1 MKKLLKLMMNLL
13 RTCERNRG
21 RLCSILGILAA
32 LSVGAMTMSGQEVTA
47 TINGTVTDPSGA
59 AVSGARVVATDLD
72 RGVKT
77 TTTTNGA
84 GAYTFPRLPVSRY
97 SVRVEANGFQAA
109 VKPEVLLVLNQI
121 AKVDV
126 QLQVGNVSQTVEVNS
141 AAPILQT
148 ESTQV
153 GTLIDSHALVS
164 MPLSTR
170 NYGELAL
177 LAPGSVTTNASSFTG
192 GSGASAGLNTFY
204 SGRPYINGNREQ
216 DDNYILDGLDN
227 NQADEGG
234 IAYAPSPDAIQEFDL
249 ITTNASAEFGNY
261 LGGII
266 NATLKS
272 GTNQFHGDAFE
283 FFRNDKLNAN
293 LWQNNWQHLARPL
306 LRYNEFGGTAGGPIK
321 KNKLFFFADYQGERY
336 DQPGTAGGFTVFTAA
351 ERPGGGPNGSSN
363 FGDLCTSIGGT
374 FNGAGVCSNPV
385 GQLYNPYSSSS
396 PNTRSIFPNNI
407 IPANLINPVAAKIL
421 SSSLYP
427 APINGNFT
435 NNAVNVSHSY
445 TNGDQ
450 GDAKVDWIATDKDHV
465 YGRYT
470 QQYVTNPTTNSQPL
484 LFNSS
489 NIYPLYSGTLDW
501 THTFGPSFVN
511 DARAGV
517 NYFPVNAYS
526 SVSNGT
532 GQNLPSVFGIPGVPS
547 TFLPTIDLVNSL
559 VSNFGTTDIV
569 QAFNDTVIQAEDT
582 AIIVKGR
589 HTMHVGF
596 QFFRY
601 RDDVFYSG
609 QGGAAGMFDFNGQYT
624 ALGGSTSALGNGG
637 ADFLLGLPE
646 FIELGQNVGTR
657 GLRYSEIGAFFQD
670 DWHVNDHLTLNLGLR
685 YELHT
690 PQYEVDNRATNYG
703 LISGQV
709 YLAGNGSNCG
719 FSNCQALY
727 NQYNGI
733 TNYQPRIGLAWTPFG
748 SKTVIRAGWGVT
760 DFFEGIGVANIPA
773 ANPPFQGAGQQSYLA
788 TSALPG
794 STLTQGFSI
803 LPPPVCTPAAA
814 VSTPSPGACFQS
826 QTIHILNPDYRPTVS
841 QQWNFT
847 VQHQFGNS
855 TTMQVG
861 YVGEK
866 NTHLTNIYYGQQ
878 RVLNPNGTL
887 SNGRYLTGNLALQEE
902 TGGVVGY
909 NAGIERVIDSNGY
922 GNYNA
927 LQASIQ
933 RRLANGLQFQLNY
946 TWSKCLTNAP
956 GFFGQYGDAN
966 SGQSQA
972 NGGYAFPQ
980 YTYNQ
985 HADYGPCPN
994 DVEHEFNGFVTY
1006 DLPFGHNRMFGSN
1019 SNKFVD
1025 GVLGGWQVNLL
1036 MNVHGGFPFEVT
1048 ASDNPGTRSGNPRA
1062 NCIAPSIVYGD
1073 QDSSKGGYQFW
1084 DPASF
1089 TQPIGTLGSCGTG
1102 VIRGPGMT
1110 EADLGVSKLFH
1121 FTEAQSLEIRG
1132 EAINLANTV
1141 ILNAPTG
1148 RIGASFGLVQSA
1160 QLPRNVQLALKY
1172 NF

>member
-1 MKKLLKLMMNLL
+1 MNAPFRTGRRSFARLLSFITLF
-13 RTCERNRG
+13 
-21 RLCSILGILAA
+21 SILLLGSTVLW
-32 LSVGAMTMSGQEVTA
+32 GQEVTA
-47 TINGTVTDPSGA
+47 TINGTVTDPSGG
-59 AVSGARVVATDLD
+59 AVSGATVTVTDLE
-72 RGVKT
+72 RNVKT
-77 TTTTNGA
+77 TSTTNAA
-84 GAYTFPRLPVSRY
+84 GAYSFPRLPVSRY
-97 SVRVEANGFQAA
+97 SVRVEASGFQAA
-109 VKPEVLLVLNQI
+109 VKPEVALVLNQVAQI
-121 AKVDV
+121 DV
-126 QLQVGNVSQTVEVNS
+126 QLQVGSISQTVEVAS

-148 ESTQV
+148 QSTQV
-153 GTLIDSHALVS
+153 GTLIDSHAIVS

-170 NYGELAL
+170 NYGQLAL

-216 DDNYILDGLDN
+216 DDNYVLDGLDN
-227 NQADEGG
+227 NQSDEGA
-234 IAYAPSPDAIQEFDL
+234 IAYAPSPDALQEFDL

-272 GTNQFHGDAFE
+272 GTNQFHGDVFE

-306 LRYNEFGGTAGGPIK
+306 LRYNEFGGTLGGPII
-321 KNKLFFFADYQGERY
+321 KNRLFFFGDYQGERY

-351 ERPGGGPNGSSN
+351 ERPGGGPNGSAN
-363 FGDLCTSIGGT
+363 FGDLCTGNGGT
-374 FNGAGVCSNPV
+374 FTSGGVCSLPQY
-385 GQLYNPYSSSS
+385 QLYNPYSSNS
-396 PNTRSIFPNNI
+396 PSTRSIFPFNI

-427 APINGNFT
+427 APINGNLT
-435 NNAVNVSHSY
+435 NNQVNVSHSY

-450 GDAKVDWIATDKDHV
+450 GDIKVDWAATDKDHM
-465 YGRYT
+465 YGRYS

-489 NIYPLYSGTLDW
+489 NVFPLYSGVLDW
-501 THTFGPSFVN
+501 THTFSPTFVN
-511 DARAGV
+511 DVRAGV
-517 NYFPVNAYS
+517 NYFPISAYS
-526 SVSNGT
+526 TVSNAT
-532 GQNLPSVFGIPGVPS
+532 GQNLGQLFGIPGVPS
-547 TFLPTIDLVNSL
+547 TFLPTIGLINSL
-559 VSNFGTTDIV
+559 VSNIGTTDIE
-569 QAFNDTVIQAEDT
+569 QAFYDAVIQAEDT

-596 QFFRY
+596 QFLRY

-609 QGGAAGMFDFNGQYT
+609 QGGAAGILDFNGQYT
-624 ALGGSTSALGNGG
+624 ALGGSATALGNGG
-637 ADFLLGLPE
+637 ADFVLGLPE

-657 GLRYSEIGAFFQD
+657 GLRYSSIGAFFQD
-670 DWHVNDHLTLNLGLR
+670 DWHLNEHLTLNLGLR
-685 YELHT
+685 YQLHT

-733 TNYQPRIGLAWTPFG
+733 TNYQPRIGVAYSPGT

-773 ANPPFQGAGQQSYLA
+773 ANPPWQGAGQQSYLA
-788 TSALPG
+788 TNALPG
-794 STLTQGFSI
+794 STLSQGFSI
-803 LPPPVCTPAAA
+803 LPPPVCTPATA

-826 QTIHILNPDYRPTVS
+826 QTIHILNPDFRPTVS

-855 TTMQVG
+855 TTVQVA

-878 RVLNPNGTL
+878 RVLNPNGTV
-887 SNGRYLTGNLALQEE
+887 SNGLYLTGNPALQQE

-909 NAGIERVIDSNGY
+909 NAGIERIIDSNGY

-927 LQASIQ
+927 LEASIQ

-946 TWSKCLTNAP
+946 TWSKCLTNTP

-966 SGQSQA
+966 SGQTQA

-985 HADYGPCPN
+985 AADYGPCPN
-994 DVEHEFNGFVTY
+994 DVTHEFNGYVTY
-1006 DLPFGHNRMFGSN
+1006 DIPFGHNRMFGKN
-1019 SNKFVD
+1019 SNKVVD
-1025 GVLGGWQVNLL
+1025 GILGGWQMNVL

-1048 ASDNPGTRSGNPRA
+1048 AADNSGTRSGNPRA
-1062 NCIAPSIVYGD
+1062 NCIAPPIVFGD
-1073 QDSSKGGYQFW
+1073 QNSPKGGYQFW
-1084 DPASF
+1084 DPATF
-1089 TQPIGTLGSCGTG
+1089 TQPAVGTLGSCGTG

-1110 EADLGVSKLFH
+1110 EADLGISKLFH

-1132 EAINLANTV
+1132 EAINVANTV

-1160 QLPRNVQLALKY
+1160 QLPRNIQLALK
-1172 NF
+1172 FDF